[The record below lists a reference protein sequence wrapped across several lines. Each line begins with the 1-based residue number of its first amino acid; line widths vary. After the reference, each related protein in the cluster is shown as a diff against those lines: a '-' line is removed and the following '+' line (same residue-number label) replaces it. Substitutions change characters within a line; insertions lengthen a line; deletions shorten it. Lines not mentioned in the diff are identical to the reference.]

1 MDSLPLFDGATFN
14 QARDGARLQ
23 CQLDAV
29 RRLMLSGGWW
39 TLAKLSERAQGS
51 EASVSARLRDL
62 RKPKFG
68 AYHIERRYVSNGVW
82 EYHLKTGEAHGTH
95 SNRQA

>member
-1 MDSLPLFDGATFN
+1 MNTDLPLFDGATFDRK
-14 QARDGARLQ
+14 RDESRLR

-29 RRLMLSGGWW
+29 RRAMLSGGWW
-39 TLAKLSERAQGS
+39 TLARLSDVAQGS

-68 AYHIERRYVSNGVW
+68 AYVIERRYVTNGVW
-82 EYHLKTGEAHGTH
+82 EYHLQTG
-95 SNRQA
+95 SRP